1 MTLGRSIKGGRESM
15 TGFGKDRRFYL
26 SLILLSL
33 FLSLGQYNPLYP
45 FIFKYVP
52 FFNGIRYPVKFLYIF
67 ILVLSITAGL
77 GFQRL
82 TEFSGEGGTK
92 RLKNLLI
99 LSSLGSGLLLLCLIL
114 GHKEVE
120 HFLKLRGVDFP
131 DFGYLSVNLFHAK
144 RFLFYL
150 TLFFLLLR
158 VGHEVKWK
166 GWAKV
171 LLIFFLTA
179 DLFGNMGF
187 YGKEKTSDYF
197 QKTKIVET
205 ISLDQGIF
213 RVFATGKTTSLDT
226 PILVAGASPLDVL
239 KEKHLPTLNLLY
251 RLHDIWGIDV
261 VRLKKVDD
269 LYHALIGAPSISA
282 TNLIDLY
289 GVKYIIS
296 VTPLDEDPRLELIYS
311 RLEGLEG
318 KREDLLKGNTV
329 KLYRRRNAFPR
340 AWLVK
345 DFRVLDAKEILSIMK
360 SKEFHPDREVLLEE
374 EPPHP
379 TPLPQGERGG
389 RGEVL
394 NVGEPPP
401 NSLR

>member
-1 MTLGRSIKGGRESM
+1 
-15 TGFGKDRRFYL
+15 
-26 SLILLSL
+26 
-33 FLSLGQYNPLYP
+33 
-45 FIFKYVP
+45 V
-52 FFNGIRYPVKFLYIF
+52 
-67 ILVLSITAGL
+67 
-77 GFQRL
+77 
-82 TEFSGEGGTK
+82 
-92 RLKNLLI
+92 
-99 LSSLGSGLLLLCLIL
+99 
-114 GHKEVE
+114 
-120 HFLKLRGVDFP
+120 
-131 DFGYLSVNLFHAK
+131 GY
-144 RFLFYL
+144 
-150 TLFFLLLR
+150 
-158 VGHEVKWK
+158 EVKWK

-213 RVFATGKTTSLDT
+213 RVFSTGKTTSLDT

-261 VRLKKVDD
+261 VRLRKVDD

-345 DFRVLDAKEILSIMK
+345 DFRVLDAKEILSK
-360 SKEFHPDREVLLEE
+360 LRSKDFYPDKEALLEE
-374 EPPHP
+374 KPLGV
-379 TPLPQGERGG
+379 TPNSELRT
-389 RGEVL
+389 
-394 NVGEPPP
+394 P
-401 NSLR
+401 NSLGGLPEFISENNNRLQLLVRSSENTFLVLSDTYFLGWKAYVDGKEEKIYRANYNFRAIPLRAGTHKVEFIYDPLSFKVGAIITLLTMIGFTGVGWMLKRRGAPLRAPGTTVKGG